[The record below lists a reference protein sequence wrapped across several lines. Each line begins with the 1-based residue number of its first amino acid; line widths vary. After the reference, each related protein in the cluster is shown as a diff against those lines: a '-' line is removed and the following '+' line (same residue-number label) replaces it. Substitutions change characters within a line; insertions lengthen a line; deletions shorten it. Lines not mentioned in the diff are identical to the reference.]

1 MTLKIV
7 LQELEKKR
15 RRREKKERKKTL
27 RISKNTASSMQFL
40 FYPPQARAGTKAPTT
55 SLFSSYRK

>member
-7 LQELEKKR
+7 LQEEEKKK
-15 RRREKKERKKTL
+15 EKKKKKKKTL